1 MRALLANAYS
11 RECPHCHSVL
21 ELSVDRMNFNGVTW
35 VDCPLCDMPVKFT
48 DDKGFL
54 LPYVDVVHDAFYEE
68 YNDDNDKKYSP
79 QLLNERLREM
89 GIGIG
94 DKRLGPKE
102 KIRVYMRQSDTKE
115 LLFGVSQKGT

>member
-35 VDCPLCDMPVKFT
+35 VDCPLCDAPVKFT

-68 YNDDNDKKYSP
+68 YNDD
-79 QLLNERLREM
+79 EC
-89 GIGIG
+89 
-94 DKRLGPKE
+94 
-102 KIRVYMRQSDTKE
+102 RQGSTDD
-115 LLFGVSQKGT
+115 GSGA